1 VSPIL
6 IDDGGS
12 IRIRQLGSNPNSGA
26 AIDGLIDKFKGNSAE
41 NFATCT
47 MTIHFH
53 DDPGGDEH
61 PSKVGLNPGDVV
73 TIKSNNGQVVTVTF
87 TLNQPL
93 AIALTGPPIVEAKQ
107 ENGRRVYIVVNS
119 DSIATVAQNGA
130 NKFNAANTPS
140 VYTMVHFRDLTQKG
154 ARHREE

>member
-1 VSPIL
+1 MSPIL

-61 PSKVGLNPGDVV
+61 PSKVGLNPGDAVSY
-73 TIKSNNGQVVTVTF
+73 THLAWRRLTVT
-87 TLNQPL
+87 
-93 AIALTGPPIVEAKQ
+93 A
-107 ENGRRVYIVVNS
+107 
-119 DSIATVAQNGA
+119 
-130 NKFNAANTPS
+130 TPS
-140 VYTMVHFRDLTQKG
+140 PKPTP
-154 ARHREE
+154 E

>member
-1 VSPIL
+1 
-6 IDDGGS
+6 
-12 IRIRQLGSNPNSGA
+12 
-26 AIDGLIDKFKGNSAE
+26 
-41 NFATCT
+41 
-47 MTIHFH
+47 
-53 DDPGGDEH
+53 
-61 PSKVGLNPGDVV
+61 
-73 TIKSNNGQVVTVTF
+73 
-87 TLNQPL
+87 LNQPL